1 VEECIVPKIGHHDP
15 NGRHQQAIASVGIDR
30 QESSSPI
37 QFDVHFIIHVLDL
50 VLLSVIKDHHIP
62 IIRGADLCQ
71 VARVQIGGSHFDV
84 VGREGMFGEVV

>member
-1 VEECIVPKIGHHDP
+1 M
-15 NGRHQQAIASVGIDR
+15 VGTNRPLPPWGSTDKSR
-30 QESSSPI
+30 PLQSSSMYTSSYM
-37 QFDVHFIIHVLDL
+37 FLDL

-62 IIRGADLCQ
+62 IIRRADLCQ